1 MDLLDQP
8 VQRAARLVALAL
20 LADAQKAR
28 GRLGDEWNA
37 DTLHDFRV
45 AVRRLRSWLR
55 AFRPWLDSSVP
66 RRPRRRLRKSARLT
80 GESRDAAVHLEW
92 LGAQRRELSPRQ
104 RIGLAWLVE
113 RIEAQQ
119 TNADEI
125 SAGSGVRAFDRAQR
139 VLARTLPEYRL
150 RVDCDESDA
159 QAFGTVLATLLRE
172 HAATLERRLAKVRRF
187 EDDDRVHRARIAA
200 KRLRYLLE
208 PAATQLDSVVAAGLV
223 ADLSSLQDT
232 LGDWHDVHVFATEIV
247 KASEKAAADAAHQL
261 SESVVE
267 GEPTEDAVRAAREHD
282 VTRGLLAVA
291 SRLHERGERAFADAE
306 QRWLGAG
313 DALANRVEVVARS
326 LESRDLAPDEAELAP
341 RLRALPAASMAALI
355 ADSADSHPPAP
366 KKLPRAREESPAPG
380 AA

>member
-1 MDLLDQP
+1 MDLFEQP

-66 RRPRRRLRKSARLT
+66 KKARRRLRKSARLT
-80 GESRDAAVHLEW
+80 GDSRDTAVHLEW
-92 LGAQRRELSPRQ
+92 LSAQRRELSPRQ

-113 RIEAQQ
+113 RIEAQKAK
-119 TNADEI
+119 ADEI
-125 SAGSGVRAFDRAQR
+125 SSTGVVRAFDQAQR
-139 VLARTLPEYRL
+139 VLTRTLPEYRL
-150 RVDCDESDA
+150 RVDCDENDA
-159 QAFGTVLATLLRE
+159 HAFGPVLATLLRE
-172 HAATLERRLAKVRRF
+172 HAATLERRLAKVRGF

-208 PAATQLDSVVAAGLV
+208 PAATQLDSVAAAGLV
-223 ADLSSLQDT
+223 ADLSALQDT
-232 LGDWHDVHVFATEIV
+232 FGDWHDVHVFAAEIV

-267 GEPTEDAVRAAREHD
+267 GEPTQDAVRAAREHD

-291 SRLHERGERAFADAE
+291 SRLHQRGERAFADAE

-313 DALANRVEVVARS
+313 EDLAGRVEVVARA
-326 LESRDLAPDEAELAP
+326 LESDNLAPNDADVAP
-341 RLRALPAASMAALI
+341 RIRALPAASTAALI
-355 ADSADSHPPAP
+355 ADIADSHPATP
-366 KKLPRAREESPAPG
+366 KKLPRPSEESPAPSVT
-380 AA
+380 